1 MKRSIICFSLL
12 FILIVTGA
20 VCEIFYCNSLARDID
35 DMIIQCQDSDFEE
48 KAGLCRKLSD
58 RFDSSEALNELF
70 FSRELI
76 DKISRG
82 ISDLIVYAE
91 YNDEKN
97 FERAL
102 NSLKICNQEI
112 YNAGIF

>member
-1 MKRSIICFSLL
+1 MKRSIVCFSLL
-12 FILIVTGA
+12 FILIVAGA

-35 DMIIQCQDSDFEE
+35 DMISQCQDSDCEE
-48 KAGLCRKLSD
+48 KVSLCRKLSE

-76 DKISRG
+76 DKISCG

-91 YNDEKN
+91 YKDEKN
-97 FERAL
+97 FERSL
-102 NSLKICNQEI
+102 NGLKICNQEI

>member
-12 FILIVTGA
+12 FILIVAGA
-20 VCEIFYCNSLARDID
+20 VSEIIYSNALAQDID
-35 DMIIQCQDSDFEE
+35 ETIEQCRVSDFDE
-48 KAGLCRKLSD
+48 KARLCKKLSE

-76 DKISRG
+76 DKISCG

-91 YNDEKN
+91 YKDEKN

>member
-1 MKRSIICFSLL
+1 MAD
-12 FILIVTGA
+12 A
-20 VCEIFYCNSLARDID
+20 VHI
-35 DMIIQCQDSDFEE
+35 
-48 KAGLCRKLSD
+48 G
-58 RFDSSEALNELF
+58 
-70 FSRELI
+70 ELI